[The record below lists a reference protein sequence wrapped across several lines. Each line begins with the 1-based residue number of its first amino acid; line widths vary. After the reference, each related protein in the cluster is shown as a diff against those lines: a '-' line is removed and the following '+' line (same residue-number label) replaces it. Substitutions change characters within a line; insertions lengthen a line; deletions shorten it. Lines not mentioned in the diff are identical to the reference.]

1 MATRFGDHGQH
12 GDRREYGGAGDDG
25 PHGARQ
31 PHGDHPAPPAHS
43 APSAPSAHG
52 PYTSSGSFGSYESPG
67 SYGSLGSYEP
77 YESRGSYGPY
87 DPEDEVRGRWQRVP
101 AVLRAPFEARSWRE
115 LGYVFL
121 SLPLGILTF
130 VYAVTM
136 VSLGAGLLVT
146 FLGVPVL
153 AAALAGCRG
162 LGALERGR
170 ARRMLRLEVADP
182 EPLRMRST
190 GLMAWIGAVLK
201 SGTSWRALLY
211 ALLRFPWSV
220 VSFVVALNF
229 WVYGWA
235 LLTYPLWFRL
245 FPMYGSQDGLQLY
258 GDGHHRIY
266 LDNPFEITVTALV
279 GLLFT
284 LATPWMVRALTMVDR
299 LMVHGLLGPSR
310 LSARVVELESDRG
323 VVVDTAAADL
333 RRIERDLHDGAQ
345 ARLVAL
351 AMDLGLA
358 KEKLPEDPDAAAAM
372 VSEAHGEVK
381 LALQELRDLAR
392 GIHPAV
398 LTDRGLDAALS
409 AVASR
414 CTVPVRVEVDLTQR
428 PAAAI
433 EGIAYFTVS
442 ELLQNISKHSGAKSA
457 SVDVWRSDDRLLLQ
471 VEDDG
476 TGGVDVAKG
485 SGLAGLAERLDA
497 VDGVLVVDS
506 PAGGPTRI
514 TAELPWRG

>member
-1 MATRFGDHGQH
+1 MATQYRSQH
-12 GDRREYGGAGDDG
+12 
-25 PHGARQ
+25 
-31 PHGDHPAPPAHS
+31 AP
-43 APSAPSAHG
+43 G
-52 PYTSSGSFGSYESPG
+52 
-67 SYGSLGSYEP
+67 
-77 YESRGSYGPY
+77 YGPY
-87 DPEDEVRGRWQRVP
+87 SAGGFHDGDTLRERHLLP
-101 AVLRAPFEARSWRE
+101 AGLRAPFEARSWRE
-115 LGYVFL
+115 FGYVL
-121 SLPLGILTF
+121 LNLPIGIMLFT
-130 VYAVTM
+130 YAVTM

-153 AAALAGCRG
+153 AATLAGCRLFG
-162 LGALERGR
+162 VLERAR
-170 ARRMLRLEVADP
+170 ARRLLGLEVAEP
-182 EPLRMRST
+182 QPLRAAKPGVLAWT
-190 GLMAWIGAVLK
+190 GALLK
-201 SGTSWRALLY
+201 SGGSWRALLY
-211 ALLRFPWSV
+211 AILHFPWAVFSFT
-220 VSFVVALNF
+220 VSLVF
-229 WVYGWA
+229 WTLGWS
-235 LLTYPLWFRL
+235 LLTYPLWFWV
-245 FPMYGSQDGLQLY
+245 FPMWAGQGGLQLY
-258 GDGHHRIY
+258 GDGRHGIY

-284 LATPWMVRALTMVDR
+284 LATPWIVRALTMVDR
-299 LMVHGLLGPSR
+299 VLVHGLLGPSR

-358 KEKLPEDPDAAAAM
+358 KEKLTEDPQAAARM
-372 VSEAHGEVK
+372 VDEAHGEVK
-381 LALQELRDLAR
+381 TALQELRDLAR

-414 CTVPVRVEVDLTQR
+414 CTVPVRVEVDLDER

-442 ELLQNISKHSGAKSA
+442 ELLQNVSKHSGARSA
-457 SVDVWRSDDRLLLQ
+457 SVDVWRAEDRLMLQ

-476 TGGVDVAKG
+476 VGNADVSKG

-497 VDGVLVVDS
+497 VDGILVVDS
-506 PAGGPTRI
+506 PSGGPTRV
-514 TAELPWRG
+514 TAELPWRR